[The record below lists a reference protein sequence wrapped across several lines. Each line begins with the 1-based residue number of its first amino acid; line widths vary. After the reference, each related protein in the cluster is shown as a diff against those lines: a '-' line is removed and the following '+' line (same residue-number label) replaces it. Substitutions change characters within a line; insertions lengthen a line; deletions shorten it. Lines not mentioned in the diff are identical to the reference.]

1 MTPTN
6 SLAEENTINKK
17 KSRQITSRKKGLPT
31 FKSSEDYLSLK
42 DHEYVKDHP
51 VAVDFRRSS
60 SLDTDLH
67 ALEKLQKTLKQEII
81 DDEKRRLRNLENNII
96 TGE

>member
-1 MTPTN
+1 MTPSN
-6 SLAEENTINKK
+6 SLADENTINKK

-31 FKSSEDYLSLK
+31 FKSSEDYLSLR

-67 ALEKLQKTLKQEII
+67 TLEKLQKTLEQEII
-81 DDEKRRLRNLENNII
+81 DDEKRRLRSPENNINVS
-96 TGE
+96 E